1 MMPFY
6 GRKTHMGRH
15 SSQSDQEL
23 FQQLEVIRDVA
34 TNVKEKTERG
44 QESTLAAEAVARI
57 IMVDT
62 KSIIEELQQR
72 GYGSR

>member
-1 MMPFY
+1 
-6 GRKTHMGRH
+6 MGRH